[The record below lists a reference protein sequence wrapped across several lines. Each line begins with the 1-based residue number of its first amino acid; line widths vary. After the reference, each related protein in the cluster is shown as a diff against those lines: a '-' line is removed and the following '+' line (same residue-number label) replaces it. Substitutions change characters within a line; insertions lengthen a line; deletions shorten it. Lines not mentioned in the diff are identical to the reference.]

1 MSKPETAP
9 DAILSQLMSPVE
21 AWLSTLAMQNLS
33 EHTIVA
39 YRHALATLAQ
49 FLIAKR
55 LKGLG
60 QGTVAKLSAKA
71 INWSMCDKRQLTAFV
86 TKRLDEDGVSIAS
99 MQQTLSAIRA
109 FYGWLIDTGQARINP
124 ATGYQLKR
132 QSRPLPAIA
141 DADLVKQLLDQE
153 IPEDP
158 EQARLWVRD
167 KAMFELAYGSGLRL
181 SELVGLNVGDIRRHA
196 LPSQNPDS
204 LSAQSAKPALA
215 KPVDATGQVRVQGK
229 GGKVR
234 LVPVGKHAM
243 RALQNYLPH
252 RALWLETIEND
263 EPDALF
269 ISEKLGKRLTPRAVQ
284 LRLKKA
290 VARADIAQNL
300 YPHLLRHCFASHVLS
315 SSGDLRAVQEMLGH
329 SDISTTQIYTHVDFA
344 QLTRVYDNAHPSA

>member
-196 LPSQNPDS
+196 LLLKILIRYRLNLRNLLWQN
-204 LSAQSAKPALA
+204 LSMPRASTCTS
-215 KPVDATGQVRVQGK
+215 VK
-229 GGKVR
+229 GGKVER
-234 LVPVGKHAM
+234 CNCVLVPVGKHAM
-243 RALQNYLPH
+243 RAKKCLQNYLPH
-252 RALWLETIEND
+252 RQ
-263 EPDALF
+263 
-269 ISEKLGKRLTPRAVQ
+269 GVM
-284 LRLKKA
+284 
-290 VARADIAQNL
+290 ARN
-300 YPHLLRHCFASHVLS
+300 HRK
-315 SSGDLRAVQEMLGH
+315 
-329 SDISTTQIYTHVDFA
+329 
-344 QLTRVYDNAHPSA
+344 